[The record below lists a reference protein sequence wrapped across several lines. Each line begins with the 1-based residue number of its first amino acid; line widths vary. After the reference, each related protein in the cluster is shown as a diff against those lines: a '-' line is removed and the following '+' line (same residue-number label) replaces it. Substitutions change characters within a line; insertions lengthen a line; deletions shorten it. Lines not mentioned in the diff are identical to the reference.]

1 MNKPL
6 IVITD
11 NLIPHNN
18 EEKAVLSPLRADLRV
33 LDSSVPR
40 EERLSLCR
48 RADALLV
55 NMTEIDRGFIDSL
68 EKCKIIS
75 RYGVGYDNVDV
86 ERATARGIWVGTV
99 PDYCYQEVAEHTTAL
114 LLALSRDILS
124 RDRAVRAGQ
133 WRVKPLKKL
142 APLRG
147 STLGIL
153 GYGRTGHAFHH
164 QIRGFGFGEVL
175 IHSSNL
181 DEGDEIGGAKVVSFE
196 ELVARTDY
204 LSLHIPLDETTRHL
218 FDRKTL
224 FTMKNGARLINTARG
239 AIVDEEA
246 LYEALASGHLGGAAV
261 DVLEEEP
268 PRPDNPLLQLDNMV
282 FTDHEAYYSENSIAS
297 LKRKT
302 AENVL
307 ACLSDGK
314 PIFAVNE
321 PKA

>member
-11 NLIPHNN
+11 NLFPHNN
-18 EEKAVLSPLRADLRV
+18 EEKAVLAQINADLRI
-33 LDSSVPR
+33 LEQNTPR
-40 EERLSLCR
+40 PELLSLCR
-48 RADALLV
+48 QADALLV
-55 NMTEIDRGFIDSL
+55 NMTEIDRDFIGALD
-68 EKCKIIS
+68 KCRMIS
-75 RYGVGYDNVDV
+75 RYGVGYDNVNV
-86 ERATARGIWVGTV
+86 TAATKKGVWVGTV

-133 WRVKPLKKL
+133 WRIKPLKKL
-142 APLRG
+142 TPLRG

-164 QIRGFGFGEVL
+164 QIRGFGFGEILV
-175 IHSSNL
+175 HSSNL
-181 DEGDEIGGAKVVSFE
+181 TEGDQIGGAEAVSFQE
-196 ELVARTDY
+196 IITRSDY
-204 LSLHIPLDETTRHL
+204 LSLHIPLDEKTHHL
-218 FDRKTL
+218 MNRDIL
-224 FTMKNGARLINTARG
+224 FNMKKGARLINTSRG
-239 AIVDEEA
+239 AIVDEKA
-246 LYEALASGHLGGAAV
+246 LYEALKSGHLGGAAV

-268 PRPDNPLLQLDNMV
+268 PLKDNPLLQLDNMV
-282 FTDHEAYYSENSIAS
+282 FTDHEAYYSEHSIAA

-314 PIFAVNE
+314 PVFAVNE
-321 PKA
+321 F

>member
-11 NLIPHNN
+11 NLFPHNN
-18 EEKAVLSPLRADLRV
+18 EEKAVLAQINADLRI
-33 LDSSVPR
+33 LEQNTPR
-40 EERLSLCR
+40 PELLSLCR
-48 RADALLV
+48 QADALLV
-55 NMTEIDRGFIDSL
+55 NMTEIDRDFIGALD
-68 EKCKIIS
+68 KCRMIS
-75 RYGVGYDNVDV
+75 RYGVGYDNVNV
-86 ERATARGIWVGTV
+86 TAATKKGVWVGTV

-133 WRVKPLKKL
+133 WRIKPLKKL
-142 APLRG
+142 TPLRG

-164 QIRGFGFGEVL
+164 QIRGFGFGEILV
-175 IHSSNL
+175 HSSNL
-181 DEGDEIGGAKVVSFE
+181 TEGDQIAGAEAVSFQE
-196 ELVARTDY
+196 IITRSDY
-204 LSLHIPLDETTRHL
+204 LSLHIPLDEKTHHL
-218 FDRKTL
+218 MNRDIL
-224 FTMKNGARLINTARG
+224 FNMKKGARLINTSRG
-239 AIVDEEA
+239 AIVDEKA
-246 LYEALASGHLGGAAV
+246 LYEALKSGHLGGAAV

-268 PRPDNPLLQLDNMV
+268 PLKDNPLLQLDNMV
-282 FTDHEAYYSENSIAS
+282 FTDHEAYYSEHSIAA

-314 PIFAVNE
+314 PVFAVNE
-321 PKA
+321 F